1 MIYRKEYF
9 PQFRE
14 SDHTGLVGAG
24 GYFEYFQ
31 DAVTAYMHTLGKGND
46 TLPEDYGIC
55 WVFTK
60 YKLHIEKRTGYDSPL
75 ELASWVENPRPSVRF
90 HQAFTVSRGQEL
102 LAKGRMESCLCDLNA
117 GKIRTPQDID
127 YPTDTDE
134 GTALEL
140 PPFQRFP
147 KTAEGM
153 ELCYTHTVRYTDL
166 DKSRHMNNQKYIPL
180 FLNAFD
186 LDFQIG
192 KQITDF
198 EIHYLRQCFEK
209 ERISIWR
216 AKRAHDF
223 LLTGV
228 KEDGTL
234 AVQASITFREE
245 ACSHA

>member
-1 MIYRKEYF
+1 MIYEKEYF

-14 SDHTGLVGAG
+14 SDHTGLIGAN

-46 TLPEDYGIC
+46 TLPETYGIC
-55 WVFTK
+55 WVFAK
-60 YKLHIEKRTGYDSPL
+60 YRLHIERRADYDSPL
-75 ELASWVENPRPSVRF
+75 KLASWVENPRPSVRF
-90 HQAFTVSRGQEL
+90 HQAFTVSNGNEL
-102 LAKGRMESCLCDLNA
+102 LAKGRMESCLCDLKA
-117 GKIRTPQDID
+117 GKICTPQDIG
-127 YPTDTDE
+127 YPAHADE
-134 GTALEL
+134 GTPLDL

-147 KTAEGM
+147 KTADGM

-166 DKSRHMNNQKYIPL
+166 DKSGHMNNQKYIPL

-186 LDFQIG
+186 LDFQTG

-216 AKRAHDF
+216 ARREEDF
-223 LLTGV
+223 LLAGV

-245 ACSHA
+245 DGGHA